1 MTPQP
6 RLNCK
11 PHSLPQLCASPTLH
25 SIANIVTKT
34 RRKPWERCTPTQ
46 PKRNGTFRMCQSI
59 QVALATFSILFTN
72 LYSVLGFLSPQ
83 PPHNHPHPLNSPTL
97 PPPSRIA
104 HPHPQAQHLPH
115 TRRRSA
121 RHGSQPQ
128 RPKPW
133 KIVREVPRQGLQGRA
148 ARYQTWPVALAR
160 APQCVSCSPQRGH
173 RDSSETWYAAQH
185 WAAV

>member
-83 PPHNHPHPLNSPTL
+83 SPHNHRLNSPNL
-97 PPPSRIA
+97 PPPSPH
-104 HPHPQAQHLPH
+104 HPPPPASSTPAPH
-115 TRRRSA
+115 TASKCTSWQPAPAPQTLADCTRS
-121 RHGSQPQ
+121 
-128 RPKPW
+128 
-133 KIVREVPRQGLQGRA
+133 VPSRA
-148 ARYQTWPVALAR
+148 ARPCFPAPNLAFGDGTR
-160 APQCVSCSPQRGH
+160 CATCVRSIIKRS
-173 RDSSETWYAAQH
+173 
-185 WAAV
+185 